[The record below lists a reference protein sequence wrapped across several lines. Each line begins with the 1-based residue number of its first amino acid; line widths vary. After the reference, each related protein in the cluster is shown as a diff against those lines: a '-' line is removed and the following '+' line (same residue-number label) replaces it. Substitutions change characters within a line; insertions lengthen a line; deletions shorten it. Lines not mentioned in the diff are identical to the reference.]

1 MINNKVSTENELKR
15 MQALMNYGINE
26 SKQPEYSSVEYSKVA
41 ADGKLY
47 GIVREGSNYYIKV
60 AKDAKGGLVNENF
73 DYIGGFRERKRNM
86 FESFAK
92 AQRNFNDKLIAINED
107 VDSSEKRILAET
119 WDINAKQEIS
129 EARTKFMKNEIA
141 RQRQIMSNVCRIN
154 EGKAQCCDMPGCEC
168 AKQEKTEEIKS
179 QPGAPFTTGLSNA
192 DLAKNEKGNLKGA
205 KKKPVKGSTNESAEH
220 PLSSRK
226 NPDYMDTS
234 HGTKIGKSAPF
245 NNPVDGTENA
255 VTNAEGGETES
266 EETTTKV
273 NEAEAMHKSQ
283 NQNSPAVGVGEI
295 GDDAPFDEK
304 ATVTES
310 LDDLD
315 DDIEDDSD
323 YDVEDV
329 DAEDDEDIAA
339 EDGIDD
345 VDLEGDEDDDIEDND
360 VAPEDGEESFDIELD
375 GDEEGDIESRMS
387 SLEDKLDTIL
397 DAIQNMKYD
406 DDEPLYDDEDSDD
419 EDASDDDIDIEAD
432 GEEEDDEDVPE
443 IAESRSYRRMR
454 KLNEDRLNVFGKHPA
469 YQKTVMTLPN
479 PDMEDT
485 DGKYDMNDKGSIP
498 GNRPYGTRKGS
509 SAPYTEPADQDVDAI
524 TESVLRII
532 KKKLGY

>member
-60 AKDAKGGLVNENF
+60 AKDAKGGLVSENF

-129 EARTKFMKNEIA
+129 EARTNFMKNEIA
-141 RQRQIMSNVCRIN
+141 RQRQIMNNVCRIN

-168 AKQEKTEEIKS
+168 AKQEKAEEIKS

-205 KKKPVKGSTNESAEH
+205 KKKPVKGATNESAEH
-220 PLSSRK
+220 PLTSRK

-245 NNPVDGTENA
+245 NNAVDDTENA

-273 NEAEAMHKSQ
+273 NESEALHQSQ

-295 GDDAPFDEK
+295 GDDDPFDEK
-304 ATVTES
+304 ANVTES

-315 DDIEDDSD
+315 DDVEDGDDSE

-329 DAEDDEDIAA
+329 DAEGDEDLAA
-339 EDGIDD
+339 EDGLDDLDIDNDEDEDIDD
-345 VDLEGDEDDDIEDND
+345 SDLAPEDGEGDEDDIEL
-360 VAPEDGEESFDIELD
+360 ELD
-375 GDEEGDIESRMS
+375 GDEEGDIESRMT
-387 SLEDKLDTIL
+387 SLEEKLDTIL
-397 DAIQNMKYD
+397 NAIQNMKYD
-406 DDEPLYDDEDSDD
+406 DDEPLYDDEDSDG
-419 EDASDDDIDIEAD
+419 DDDF
-432 GEEEDDEDVPE
+432 DDEDEDDDDTPE

-524 TESVLRII
+524 TESVLRIL
-532 KKKLGY
+532 KKKLAN